1 MVSLF
6 SLSLPMYKVLFF
18 LHVFVSLE
26 ITASRTLKD
35 FAQKILLVKIS
46 WFHNCFLQLLFR
58 EQLGR
63 TTLYLQLNYI
73 QHTLSIL
80 DDKAFRKHLLCLK
93 IQSSK
98 TAINAVCDIVLIN
111 RTKGETAPPGF
122 HLIA

>member
-1 MVSLF
+1 M
-6 SLSLPMYKVLFF
+6 
-18 LHVFVSLE
+18 HVFVSLE

-58 EQLGR
+58 EQHNFFLE
-63 TTLYLQLNYI
+63 TLYLQLNYI

>member
-1 MVSLF
+1 MICFCVQIVFAMFKSYYGFHSFTDLASYNSYSENSL
-6 SLSLPMYKVLFF
+6 VEQFF
-18 LHVFVSLE
+18 LETMH
-26 ITASRTLKD
+26 
-35 FAQKILLVKIS
+35 
-46 WFHNCFLQLLFR
+46 LQR
-58 EQLGR
+58 
-63 TTLYLQLNYI
+63 NYI
-73 QHTLSIL
+73 HHKLSIL

>member
-1 MVSLF
+1 
-6 SLSLPMYKVLFF
+6 MYKL
-18 LHVFVSLE
+18 LCLMQVFVSLE

-35 FAQKILLVKIS
+35 FGQNIPLAKIS

-63 TTLYLQLNYI
+63 TMFFLDTMHLQLNYI
-73 QHTLSIL
+73 QHKLSIL